1 MAVTMNAF
9 HHVMHAA
16 QGRIDHVSEGRLL
29 KDSRVTHTA
38 GMPEVYI

>member
-16 QGRIDHVSEGRLL
+16 EGRVDHVSEARLL
-29 KDSRVTHTA
+29 KGPRVPHTA
-38 GMPEVYI
+38 GMFEVKI